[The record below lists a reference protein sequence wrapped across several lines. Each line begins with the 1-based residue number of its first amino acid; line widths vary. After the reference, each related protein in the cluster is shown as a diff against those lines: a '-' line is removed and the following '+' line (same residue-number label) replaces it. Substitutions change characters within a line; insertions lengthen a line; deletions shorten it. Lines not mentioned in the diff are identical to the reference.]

1 LKIFSHTGRCKP
13 KDEDPGL
20 PLRRTAILIERET
33 VHILYAPGVAF
44 TGPCAQCG
52 HEVLM
57 LVADAGAAAIG
68 ATPRDIYRWLETR
81 ELHFQE
87 SPTGR
92 VHICSESLRMLAP
105 HHPVLS
111 GEAL

>member
-1 LKIFSHTGRCKP
+1 LNIFSHTRRRKP

-20 PLRRTAILIERET
+20 PPRRIVISIERET
-33 VHILYAPGVAF
+33 VHILYPPGVAF

-57 LVADAGAAAIG
+57 LVADAAAAVIG
-68 ATPRDIYRWLETR
+68 ATPRDIYRWLEAR
-81 ELHFQE
+81 KLHFQE
-87 SPTGR
+87 SPSGR
-92 VHICSESLRMLAP
+92 VHICSESLCTLVP
-105 HHPVLS
+105 YHPVLS